1 MVTIN
6 IGMGNNP
13 VPFAHIEAALKHKY
27 PEAVVRLDRSSY
39 NGVPE
44 ETLVAQANYI
54 PNEVL
59 QDLCMLLN
67 QECIGRKI
75 SATPWTSLGELVWHP
90 NVTPHMEFDPKFFIE
105 F

>member
-13 VPFAHIEAALKHKY
+13 VPFADIAEALNHMY
-27 PEAVVRLDRSSY
+27 PDVKVRLDRSSY

-44 ETLVAQANYI
+44 ETLVAKAPHI
-54 PNEVL
+54 DLTDLRVL
-59 QDLCMLLN
+59 CILLN
-67 QECIGRKI
+67 QECIGYRERKTTTFEALI
-75 SATPWTSLGELVWHP
+75 WNPKVA
-90 NVTPHMEFDPKFFIE
+90 PHMTFDPNFFID

>member
-13 VPFAHIEAALKHKY
+13 VPFAHIEAALKHMY
-27 PEAVVRLDRSSY
+27 PDVQVRLDRSSY

-44 ETLVAQANYI
+44 ETLVAKAYHI
-54 PNEVL
+54 ERT
-59 QDLCMLLN
+59 DIEALCILLN

-75 SATPWTSLGELVWHP
+75 SATPWTCLGELVWNP
-90 NVTPHMEFDPKFFIE
+90 NVTPHMTFDPQFFID

>member
-13 VPFAHIEAALKHKY
+13 VPFAHIEAALKHMY
-27 PEAVVRLDRSSY
+27 PDVQVRLDRSSY

-44 ETLVAQANYI
+44 ETLVAKAYHI
-54 PNEVL
+54 ERTDIEAL
-59 QDLCMLLN
+59 AILLN

-90 NVTPHMEFDPKFFIE
+90 NVTPHMEFDPKFFID